1 MTDHLVGEGK
11 LFQPDVMLPSQFATR
26 VRGRGPQEAEF
37 NLVRAILD
45 DAIHCFK
52 KYRFAESDS
61 SRALYEEARDWIE
74 STDRQ
79 WPFSYENVC
88 MILGIDPD
96 YLRLGLAQ
104 WEHRETTA
112 LTPPRVADLPLPDF
126 TELDDALVAPAV

>member
-11 LFQPDVMLPSQFATR
+11 LFQPDVLLPSQYAAR

-52 KYRFAESDS
+52 KYRFASEDA
-61 SRALYEEARDWIE
+61 SRAMYEEARDWIE
-74 STDRQ
+74 STDRS
-79 WPFSYENVC
+79 WPFSYENIC
-88 MILGIDPD
+88 MLLGIEPD
-96 YLRLGLAQ
+96 YLRLGLSR
-104 WEHRETTA
+104 WEQRESTT

-126 TELDDALVAPAV
+126 SEVDDAVVAPAV

>member
-11 LFQPDVMLPSQFATR
+11 LFQPDVLLPSQFAAR
-26 VRGRGPQEAEF
+26 VRGRGPQEAEV
-37 NLVRAILD
+37 NLVRAVLD

-52 KYRFAESDS
+52 KYRFAKGDA

-79 WPFSYENVC
+79 WPFSYENIC

-96 YLRLGLAQ
+96 YLRSGLAR
-104 WEHRETTA
+104 WEEREASA
-112 LTPPRVADLPLPDF
+112 LRPPRVADLPLSDF
-126 TELDDALVAPAV
+126 SELDDLVAAPAG

>member
-11 LFQPDVMLPSQFATR
+11 LFQPDVLLPSQFGAR

-37 NLVRAILD
+37 NLIRAVLD

-52 KYRFAESDS
+52 KYRFAKGDS
-61 SRALYEEARDWIE
+61 SRELYEEARDWIE

-79 WPFSYENVC
+79 WPFSYENIC

-96 YLRLGLAQ
+96 YLRAGLAR
-104 WEHRETTA
+104 WEEREASA
-112 LTPPRVADLPLPDF
+112 LKPPRVADLPLPDF
-126 TELDDALVAPAV
+126 SELDDLVAAPAV